1 MTGHI
6 ISIDGAPIFLK
17 KFMQTV
23 AKTED
28 LTEKILQ
35 LNVACAVLHAVFP
48 DENDEERQEKM
59 SKYDSWSDKLDA
71 LFQLAEAAGIVINET
86 FLRNFA
92 NGLYW
97 RTIAAQQY
105 SSETQPKIR
114 SPITLIRAKTEA
126 VSDIDEMYGLADC
139 TEAAVTVQFID
150 GNHQTLLENS
160 KLVQIINDLHS

>member
-6 ISIDGAPIFLK
+6 ISIDGGPMFLK

-23 AKTED
+23 TKTED
-28 LTEKILQ
+28 VTEKVMQ
-35 LNVACAVLHAVFP
+35 LHVACAVQHAVFP
-48 DENDEERQEKM
+48 AGNQEERQEKM
-59 SKYDSWSDKLDA
+59 SKFESWSDKLEA
-71 LFQLAEAAGIVINET
+71 LIQLAEAAKIVINES
-86 FLRNFA
+86 FVRNFTT
-92 NGLYW
+92 GLY
-97 RTIAAQQY
+97 RRSIAAQQY
-105 SSETQPKIR
+105 SSETQLKIR

-160 KLVQIINDLHS
+160 KLIQIINDL

>member
-1 MTGHI
+1 MSGHI
-6 ISIDGAPIFLK
+6 ISIDGGPLFLQ

-23 AKTED
+23 SKTEN
-28 LTEKILQ
+28 LTEKVMQ
-35 LNVACAVLHAVFP
+35 LNVAYAVLQAVFP
-48 DENDEERQEKM
+48 AESDEQRQEKM
-59 SKYDSWSDKLDA
+59 SKYDSWSEKLEA
-71 LFQLAEAAGIVINET
+71 LIQLAKASGIVINET

-92 NGLYW
+92 TGLYM
-97 RTIAAQQY
+97 RTIAAQHY

-160 KLVQIINDLHS
+160 KLIQIINALQS